1 MPRFLLSPFAS
12 KRQIN
17 TFLIRSDIFVFGRPL
32 TLPIRTLQPRCAAQL
47 GAGWNANPVGV
58 DCGLIILP
66 RKNYAVATSSPD
78 GALRWLSKN
87 RGVSCFSGFPYR
99 DASLRNEGCFFLVP
113 AGRSLLRS
121 TTVPERNRGRSPC
134 ITARVFP
141 VFVGT
146 ICHFLA
152 LRSLRLGERKSP
164 TDSRMGINPTPTG
177 G

>member
-1 MPRFLLSPFAS
+1 MWPHH
-12 KRQIN
+12 I
-17 TFLIRSDIFVFGRPL
+17 
-32 TLPIRTLQPRCAAQL
+32 
-47 GAGWNANPVGV
+47 
-58 DCGLIILP
+58 
-66 RKNYAVATSSPD
+66 ATKELYIDATSPD

-87 RGVSCFSGFPYR
+87 RDLQGWRALHQFQAVGDLRCQSKNRGVSCFSGFPCR

-164 TDSRMGINPTPTG
+164 TDSRMGINPTPTWTNAATC
-177 G
+177 

>member
-1 MPRFLLSPFAS
+1 MPAVSRAG
-12 KRQIN
+12 IN
-17 TFLIRSDIFVFGRPL
+17 PTPTEDVRNTLIANALL
-32 TLPIRTLQPRCAAQL
+32 TLTLCRDGRVTFRSFCVYIIFSATDS
-47 GAGWNANPVGV
+47 PVG
-58 DCGLIILP
+58 D
-66 RKNYAVATSSPD
+66 
-78 GALRWLSKN
+78 LRWLSKN
-87 RGVSCFSGFPYR
+87 RGVSCFSGFPCR

-164 TDSRMGINPTPTG
+164 TDSRVGINPTPTVAECSNVLIISVLHDYLA
-177 G
+177 

>member
-78 GALRWLSKN
+78 GAESS
-87 RGVSCFSGFPYR
+87 V
-99 DASLRNEGCFFLVP
+99 
-113 AGRSLLRS
+113 
-121 TTVPERNRGRSPC
+121 
-134 ITARVFP
+134 
-141 VFVGT
+141 
-146 ICHFLA
+146 
-152 LRSLRLGERKSP
+152 
-164 TDSRMGINPTPTG
+164 TPD
-177 G
+177 